1 MRLRFVSDLAINR
14 GKNNRLF
21 TGLIGLGVYYLGL
34 TSITLDLPFINLL
47 TLCRRALT

>member
-1 MRLRFVSDLAINR
+1 MFISNLAINR

-21 TGLIGLGVYYLGL
+21 TGLIGLNVDYLGL
-34 TSITLDLPFINLL
+34 TSIPLDLPFVYLL